1 MKKKGI
7 IGHLVI
13 KEVLFIFIVLI
24 QQSCYN
30 RQNDFEVNDI
40 KSVRFLFL
48 PKGYEFIAPLTEA
61 KDVMSQPS
69 IIDTT
74 IVDKVFMNDYVNL
87 INGLTQCDESYIYDF
102 RIVSIINYKD
112 STKREVC
119 FGEKSDIL
127 IDGILMNNN
136 DRLFSFLDEKLY
148 TKENWKKIYGMQ
160 FKEYKLNSYLLSKD
174 FDNDFM
180 TAYKYIE
187 NEDYS
192 LFGLYVAS
200 KFDSL
205 MNVRY
210 KK

>member
-87 INGLTQCDESYIYDF
+87 INGLTQCDQSNIYDL

-119 FGEKSDIL
+119 FGEYSDIL
-127 IDGILMNNN
+127 IDGILMNND
-136 DRLFSFLDEKLY
+136 DRIFTFLDEKLF
-148 TKENWKKIYGMQ
+148 TKEIWKKIYGMR
-160 FKEYKLNSYLLSKD
+160 FKEFKLNSYLLSKD

-180 TAYKYIE
+180 NAYKLIE

-200 KFDSL
+200 KLDSL

>member
-48 PKGYEFIAPLTEA
+48 PKGYEFIAPLTET
-61 KDVMSQPS
+61 KDVMNQSS

-74 IVDKVFMNDYVNL
+74 IVDKVFINDYVNL

-102 RIVSIINYKD
+102 RI
-112 STKREVC
+112 
-119 FGEKSDIL
+119 DI
-127 IDGILMNNN
+127 
-136 DRLFSFLDEKLY
+136 
-148 TKENWKKIYGMQ
+148 
-160 FKEYKLNSYLLSKD
+160 
-174 FDNDFM
+174 
-180 TAYKYIE
+180 
-187 NEDYS
+187 
-192 LFGLYVAS
+192 
-200 KFDSL
+200 
-205 MNVRY
+205 
-210 KK
+210 